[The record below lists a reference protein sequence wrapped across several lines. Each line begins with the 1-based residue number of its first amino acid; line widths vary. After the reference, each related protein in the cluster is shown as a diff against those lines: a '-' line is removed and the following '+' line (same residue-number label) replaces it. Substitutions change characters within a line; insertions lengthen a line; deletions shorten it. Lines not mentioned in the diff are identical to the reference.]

1 MYHMRRRDKEVAD
14 PRELRRVLLEAK
26 YVTLALC
33 VENEPYIATLSHGYD
48 VERNVIYFHCA
59 GSGKKLDFMRR
70 NPAVWGQAL
79 LDMGY
84 QQGSCDHLFQ
94 TTQFRGAVEF
104 VTDVSEK
111 RRALEVMVR
120 QIDGE
125 PEPIIASQINEKS
138 IERITIGKINISY
151 MSGKRADKI
160 IISM

>member
-1 MYHMRRRDKEVAD
+1 MYHMRRGDKEVTD
-14 PRELRRVLLEAK
+14 PGELRRVLLEAK

-48 VERNVIYFHCA
+48 IERNVIYFHCA
-59 GSGKKLDFMRR
+59 GSGKKLDFLRR

-84 QQGSCDHLFQ
+84 QQDSCDHLFQ

-111 RRALEVMVR
+111 RHALEVMVR
-120 QIDGE
+120 QIDE
-125 PEPIIASQINEKS
+125 DPEPIINSQLNESS
-138 IERITIGKINISY
+138 IERITIGKIKIDY
-151 MSGKRADKI
+151 MSGKRADRI